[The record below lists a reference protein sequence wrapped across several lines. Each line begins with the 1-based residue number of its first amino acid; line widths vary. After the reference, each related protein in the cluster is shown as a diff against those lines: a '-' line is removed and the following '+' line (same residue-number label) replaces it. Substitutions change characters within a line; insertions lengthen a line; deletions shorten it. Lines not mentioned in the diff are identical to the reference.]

1 MTKNCPECEV
11 SNIDSANYCHSCGH
25 KFIDVFTADTRI
37 VEYHAMVDADDQE
50 LKDELKIKM
59 SDFFMGYFESTYM
72 RHDTDNLADIYGT
85 IAIAGKV
92 KTTLDNEDLIS
103 DFQKVYGA
111 GMLDYDADVKNQTIY
126 YMLSDPMKKMLM
138 LFKNDISL
146 DSNEG
151 IDVQR
156 ELRLLSKQNSNI

>member
-1 MTKNCPECEV
+1 
-11 SNIDSANYCHSCGH
+11 
-25 KFIDVFTADTRI
+25 
-37 VEYHAMVDADDQE
+37 
-50 LKDELKIKM
+50 
-59 SDFFMGYFESTYM
+59 MGYFESTYM